1 MRLKNISFRLGMF
14 AGFALILILLGS
26 SAWSSWVMLERL
38 AAQSRQGSEEAIEMM
53 AAIQELGER
62 TIDVERSASQYLI
75 LGDAAILEQFDETMN
90 LSLVLVSRLESMGGH
105 VLATQLADWRK
116 LATSLRKG
124 VREKLEQRR
133 VGAQLDSLT
142 ALNDEL
148 ERLGKRWI
156 DGQNERLI
164 DELEK
169 RRLALGG
176 QILLAT
182 AGALLVA
189 VLMGWWLVRPVRQL
203 EAAVIRLGASR
214 FETAIDIDG
223 PDDLQSL
230 GQRLDW
236 LRLRLAEL
244 ESDRQRSLRHVSH
257 ELKTPLTALKEGVAL
272 LADEVPGPLEQRQ
285 REVVGILSHNVAALQ
300 KQIESLLTLNAAA
313 FEGRRLN
320 IERVELQSL
329 LLGAAAE
336 RRLHLAA
343 RELELKLAYPPGFA
357 RMDREKVAVI
367 LDNLLSNAIDFS
379 PDGST
384 IQLSVVRQD
393 GKLRF
398 ECADAG
404 PGVAPEDR
412 ERIFDPFVQGR
423 NKAPSPRQGSG
434 VGLSIVREL
443 AAAMDGRVSL
453 LESPVGANFCVEMP
467 DDQ

>member
-1 MRLKNISFRLGMF
+1 ML

-26 SAWSSWVMLERL
+26 SAWGSWVMLERL
-38 AAQSRQGSEEAIEMM
+38 AAKSREGGEEAIQMM
-53 AAIQELGER
+53 ATIQEVGDR
-62 TIDVERSASQYLI
+62 TDDVERSASQYLI
-75 LGDAAILEQFDETMN
+75 LGDAAILEQFEEN
-90 LSLVLVSRLESMGGH
+90 LNSSLALVSRLDTMGGR
-105 VLATQLADWRK
+105 VLSEQLVDWHK
-116 LATSLRKG
+116 HAVALRKG
-124 VREKLEQRR
+124 VREKAAQAR
-133 VGAQLDSLT
+133 VVAHLDRL
-142 ALNDEL
+142 AVLNDEL
-148 ERLGKRWI
+148 ERVGKAWI

-164 DELEK
+164 EELEK

-176 QILLAT
+176 QIALAT
-182 AGALLVA
+182 TGALLVA
-189 VLMGWWLVRPVRQL
+189 MLMGWWLVRPVRQL
-203 EAAVIRLGASR
+203 EAAVTRLGASR
-214 FETAIDIDG
+214 FETAIEIDG

-272 LADEVPGPLEQRQ
+272 LSEEVLGPLAQGQ
-285 REVVGILSHNVAALQ
+285 REVVGILSHNVAGLQ

-329 LLGAAAE
+329 MLGVAAE
-336 RRLHLAA
+336 RRLHLEA
-343 RELELKLAYPPGFA
+343 RQLALKLNYPIGYA
-357 RMDREKVAVI
+357 RIDREKVIVI

-379 PDGST
+379 PDGAAIRLEVT
-384 IQLSVVRQD
+384 RQD

-398 ECADAG
+398 ECIDGG

-443 AAAMDGRVSL
+443 AAAMAGRVSL
-453 LESPVGANFCVEMP
+453 LESPAGAHFCVEIP